1 MRPAHFSCDI
11 NPLLALIRK
20 GWNMPELD
28 DFRLTVAAAERGNF
42 GAVAREHH
50 VSQSTVSRAVHR
62 TETAI
67 GRTLFNRIGRVVE
80 LQGDATRSIESL
92 RELIEQWEQLVASA
106 HTNSV
111 SELTIFCTVTASQ
124 LIAPP
129 LLEQFRRLRPDVH
142 LDLRTGPAGSAVDAV
157 RSGEVS
163 TAIAPLPTRLPR
175 GLVGA
180 AIATTPLVAAAPIDV
195 RSFAGQ
201 TVILSRQGLIRD
213 LAERWVRRALP
224 STTLVRDAETN
235 EEVLALAALGSGIA
249 IIPELVLDASPLK
262 KRVRILRPDTALPSV
277 AVGLVARRADIDE
290 QPLADLWRLVSN

>member
-1 MRPAHFSCDI
+1 
-11 NPLLALIRK
+11 
-20 GWNMPELD
+20 MPELD
-28 DFRLTVAAAERGNF
+28 DFRLTIAAAERGNF
-42 GAVAREHH
+42 GAVARELH
-50 VSQSTVSRAVHR
+50 VSQSTVSRAVQR

-67 GRTLFNRIGRVVE
+67 GRSLFNRIGRAVE
-80 LQGDATRSIESL
+80 LQGDAARSIESL
-92 RELIEQWEQLVASA
+92 RELIEQWEQLVAAA
-106 HTNSV
+106 HHNSV

-129 LLEQFRRLRPDVH
+129 LLERFRRLRPDVH

-163 TAIAPLPTRLPR
+163 TAIAPLPARLPR
-175 GLVGA
+175 GLIGVT
-180 AIATTPLVAAAPIDV
+180 IATTALVAVAPIDV
-195 RSFAGQ
+195 RGFGGQ

-224 STTLVRDAETN
+224 ATTIVRDAETN

-262 KRVRILRPDTALPSV
+262 KRVRVLRPEMALPSV
-277 AVGLVARRADIDE
+277 AVGLVARRADIE
-290 QPLADLWRLVSN
+290 SEPLASLWHLVV